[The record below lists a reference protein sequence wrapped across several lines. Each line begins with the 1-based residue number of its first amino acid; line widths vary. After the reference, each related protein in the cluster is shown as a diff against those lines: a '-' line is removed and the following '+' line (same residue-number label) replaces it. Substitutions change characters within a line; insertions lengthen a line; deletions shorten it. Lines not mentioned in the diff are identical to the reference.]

1 MSASSSKFI
10 AYRKSLEL
18 VALIQKVV
26 MPRLKAADTELASQL
41 HRAARSIPLNVAEGS
56 AQRGKRRGNQYAM
69 ALGSNREVDA
79 VLDVAV
85 SLGILRADAVA
96 PVYALSDETQAM
108 LYVLSR

>member
-1 MSASSSKFI
+1 MSKSSSSFI

-18 VALIQKVV
+18 VRLVQSVV
-26 MPRLKAADTELASQL
+26 MPRLRDASELASQM
-41 HRAARSIPLNVAEGS
+41 HRAVRSIPLNVAEGS

-85 SLGILRADAVA
+85 SLGILRPDTVA
-96 PVYALSDETQAM
+96 PVYALSDETQAT